1 MAKMTAQTKA
11 QFEEELRFRKDEGRR
26 DVVEKIQE
34 ARAFGDLSENYEY
47 KTALEEQTKNEAR
60 IAELE
65 GILSMAEFYVPK
77 TNSDT
82 VVMGSVITVEDVDTG
97 KRTDYEMVGI
107 YESDPNATPKK
118 ISNESPLG
126 QVFMGAEVDDEVDFT
141 RNGKTVTYCIV
152 KIK

>member
-65 GILSMAEFYVPK
+65 GILSMAEVYVPK

-82 VVMGSVITVEDVDTG
+82 VVLGSVITVEDVDTG

>member
-65 GILSMAEFYVPK
+65 GILSTAEVYVPK

-82 VVMGSVITVEDVDTG
+82 VVLGSVITVEDVDTG

>member
-65 GILSMAEFYVPK
+65 GILSMAEVYVPK